1 MNDMTASQDCMIT
14 CMAAQGYSVQEPLP
28 QKVYKPYLF
37 AQSFE
42 ESVNA

>member
-1 MNDMTASQDCMIT
+1 MNDMISSQECMNI
-14 CMAAQGYSVQEPLP
+14 CMATQGYSVQEPLP